1 MSRIG
6 RVAFPSP
13 TPSLPATLKCLITLS
28 SYLSIFSRYLGFSW
42 ASGVVTLM
50 GTPYPNG
57 RNEESSSEAISAY
70 EAVALYGEVSA
81 SIYRDD
87 IDIDGRV
94 YYDNS
99 LRLRDMGRLL
109 LATEIRSAKTF
120 WHVQS
125 PGAPGVSRIY
135 PEAYTPKVVG
145 MLWSMLAQ
153 EQVMWESILLS
164 LLSMYEFPPFL
175 TLHLSASV
183 SLLSIP
189 LSACLSL
196 FLLYSLTASLSFIFP

>member
-1 MSRIG
+1 
-6 RVAFPSP
+6 
-13 TPSLPATLKCLITLS
+13 
-28 SYLSIFSRYLGFSW
+28 
-42 ASGVVTLM
+42 M

-153 EQVMWESILLS
+153 EQVM
-164 LLSMYEFPPFL
+164 
-175 TLHLSASV
+175 
-183 SLLSIP
+183 
-189 LSACLSL
+189 
-196 FLLYSLTASLSFIFP
+196 

>member
-1 MSRIG
+1 
-6 RVAFPSP
+6 
-13 TPSLPATLKCLITLS
+13 
-28 SYLSIFSRYLGFSW
+28 
-42 ASGVVTLM
+42 M

-87 IDIDGRV
+87 IDIDGRI

-153 EQVMWESILLS
+153 EQVKKKFVFLSRSLCMPFERLLTLSPSLSQTLYLSHSLYLYLYLS
-164 LLSMYEFPPFL
+164 L
-175 TLHLSASV
+175 
-183 SLLSIP
+183 
-189 LSACLSL
+189 
-196 FLLYSLTASLSFIFP
+196 SLTCRHGLEHSLGRVMEFK